1 MRNILGEKVLCNT
14 KLKFFILT
22 NINGAKHGTERER
35 ESHIIRQAKM
45 EAGSNETPTQE
56 EKI

>member
-22 NINGAKHGTERER
+22 NINGAKHGTERE
-35 ESHIIRQAKM
+35 SYIIRQAKM